1 MRRVA
6 ILQSMNAPPD
16 AECLFQRIRV
26 LFGVVPAD
34 HAVPAPS
41 TDSPYSVSAHIESFD
56 VGIPDTGLRPDDPA
70 KAAAAW
76 LNTPNPTFGGLCPK
90 TFIDSTDD
98 QRAFLDGVL
107 SSLEEGAFS

>member
-1 MRRVA
+1 M
-6 ILQSMNAPPD
+6 SAPPD
-16 AECLFQRIRV
+16 AERLLQRIHV
-26 LFGVVPAD
+26 LFGVVPAE

-41 TDSPYSVSAHIESFD
+41 ADSPYSVSARVESFD
-56 VGIPDTGLRPDDPA
+56 VGIPDKRLKPDDPA

-90 TFIDSTDD
+90 IFIDGTDD